1 MALTLRNTLSGKREL
16 FEPLGST
23 VTMYSCGPTVYDH
36 QHIGNLRGAVLAN
49 ILRRALEAS
58 GYKVSHVSNI
68 TDVGHLVSD
77 ADEGEDKLEAAAKKM
92 GKHTQEIAGEIT
104 RLYFADLDALGIDRS
119 VMQFPR
125 ATQYIPEQ
133 IKLVETLL
141 QKGYAYK
148 ISDGIYFDISKY
160 PGYGRLGNINVRGQE
175 AGARVEENTE
185 KKNPHDFAL
194 WKLSKAGEK
203 REQEWESPWGVGFPG
218 WHLECTAM
226 IFTLLGEQIDIHIGG
241 EDLAPI
247 HHNNEIA
254 QAEAATGKQ
263 FVRYWLHNAFITI
276 NGKKVSKSLGNTVY
290 LSEFAD
296 RGLEPRALRYL
307 YLTAH
312 YSQPMNF
319 TWEAAQAANTTL
331 NRLTKTY
338 RELSSESDSQDEIF
352 LKEFYAAIENDLDTP
367 KALALI
373 WENIK
378 TLNQATLAK
387 ADDIL
392 GLGLTEV
399 RLPSM
404 VEIPAEVQKLADER
418 ELARGAKDFARSDA
432 LRAQIEASGFEV
444 KDTPEGPVLIPLL
457 ST

>member
-1 MALTLRNTLSGKREL
+1 
-16 FEPLGST
+16 
-23 VTMYSCGPTVYDH
+23 MYSCGPTVYDH

-160 PGYGRLGNINVRGQE
+160 QDYGKLGNINVRGQE

-194 WKLSKAGEK
+194 WKLSKSGEK
-203 REQEWESPWGVGFPG
+203 REQEWESPWGTGFPG

>member
-160 PGYGRLGNINVRGQE
+160 QDYGKLGNINVRGQE

-194 WKLSKAGEK
+194 WKLSKSGEK
-203 REQEWESPWGVGFPG
+203 REQEWESPWGTGFPG

-338 RELSSESDSQDEIF
+338 RELSSESDSEDEIF

>member
-49 ILRRALEAS
+49 TLRRALEAS

-160 PGYGRLGNINVRGQE
+160 QDYGKLGNINVRGQE

-194 WKLSKAGEK
+194 WKLSKSGEK
-203 REQEWESPWGVGFPG
+203 REQEWESPWGTGFPG

>member
-1 MALTLRNTLSGKREL
+1 
-16 FEPLGST
+16 
-23 VTMYSCGPTVYDH
+23 MYSCGPTVYDH

-160 PGYGRLGNINVRGQE
+160 QDYGKLGNINVRGQE

-194 WKLSKAGEK
+194 WKLSKSGEK
-203 REQEWESPWGVGFPG
+203 REQEWESPWGTGFPG

-418 ELARGAKDFARSDA
+418 ELARVAKDFARSDA
-432 LRAQIEASGFEV
+432 LRTQIEAAGFEV
-444 KDTPEGPVLIPLL
+444 KDTTDGPVLIPFL
-457 ST
+457 SP

>member
-160 PGYGRLGNINVRGQE
+160 QDYGKLGNINVRGQE
-175 AGARVEENTE
+175 AGARVEGE
-185 KKNPHDFAL
+185 KKGKKKHPPPPSA
-194 WKLSKAGEK
+194 
-203 REQEWESPWGVGFPG
+203 
-218 WHLECTAM
+218 
-226 IFTLLGEQIDIHIGG
+226 GG
-241 EDLAPI
+241 ERR
-247 HHNNEIA
+247 
-254 QAEAATGKQ
+254 AE
-263 FVRYWLHNAFITI
+263 R
-276 NGKKVSKSLGNTVY
+276 
-290 LSEFAD
+290 
-296 RGLEPRALRYL
+296 RAR
-307 YLTAH
+307 
-312 YSQPMNF
+312 
-319 TWEAAQAANTTL
+319 
-331 NRLTKTY
+331 
-338 RELSSESDSQDEIF
+338 
-352 LKEFYAAIENDLDTP
+352 
-367 KALALI
+367 
-373 WENIK
+373 
-378 TLNQATLAK
+378 
-387 ADDIL
+387 
-392 GLGLTEV
+392 
-399 RLPSM
+399 
-404 VEIPAEVQKLADER
+404 
-418 ELARGAKDFARSDA
+418 
-432 LRAQIEASGFEV
+432 
-444 KDTPEGPVLIPLL
+444 
-457 ST
+457 

>member
-160 PGYGRLGNINVRGQE
+160 QDYGKLGNINVRGQE

-194 WKLSKAGEK
+194 WKLSKSGEK

>member
-160 PGYGRLGNINVRGQE
+160 QDYGKLGNINVRGQE

-194 WKLSKAGEK
+194 WKLSKSGEK
-203 REQEWESPWGVGFPG
+203 REQEWESPWGTGFPG